1 MHDEELRPH
10 LQCVPQKN
18 CHSEKGTRLE
28 EPERF
33 EEVPSLLFFPEL
45 FMAAAHA

>member
-10 LQCVPQKN
+10 LQGVPQKIVIQK
-18 CHSEKGTRLE
+18 KGTRLE
-28 EPERF
+28 EERSE